1 MNQPD
6 VAAWLAVWQRRK
18 FILDQTNADFLQA
31 LIDVDG
37 FDSGAGR
44 IKADAWRSYVCSV
57 ADRLGLSPGKQV
69 FEVGCGAGAFLYVLR
84 ELGATVSGIDYAE
97 NLVRIAQEAIPD
109 GVFLHAEALH
119 MPVAEQVDHVLAN
132 SVFHYF
138 PTEAYAE
145 AVLFAMMNK
154 ARTSLA
160 ILEVPDAARQVA
172 SERARRDCLS
182 EQEYEIRYKDLAHRY
197 YQREWFYSM
206 AEKNGFSCEISDQSI
221 NGYAQNQFRFNCFMT
236 RK

>member
-1 MNQPD
+1 MNEPD

-18 FILDQTNADFLQA
+18 CTIDQTNADLLQA
-31 LIDVDG
+31 LIDADG

-57 ADRLGLSPGKQV
+57 ADRLGLVPGKQV

-84 ELGATVSGIDYAE
+84 ELGASVSGIDYAE
-97 NLVRIAQEAIPD
+97 NLVSIAQEAIPD
-109 GVFLHAEALH
+109 GVFFHAEALN
-119 MPVAEQVDHVLAN
+119 MPVADQVDHVLAN

-145 AVLFAMMNK
+145 TVLRAMMSK
-154 ARTSLA
+154 ARTSIA
-160 ILEVPDAARQVA
+160 ILEVPDAASQAA

-182 EQEYEIRYKDLAHRY
+182 EQEYEERYKNLAHRY
-197 YQREWFYSM
+197 YQRDWFYTI
-206 AEKNGFSCEISDQSI
+206 AAANGFDCTINDQAI
-221 NGYAQNQFRFNCFMT
+221 DGYAQNQFRFNCFMT

>member
-18 FILDQTNADFLQA
+18 CTLDLTNADILQA

-44 IKADAWRSYVCSV
+44 IKVDAWRNYVASV
-57 ADRLGLSPGKQV
+57 AGSLGLSPGKKV

-84 ELGATVSGIDYAE
+84 ELGAVVSGIDYAE
-97 NLVRIAQEAIPD
+97 NLVHIAQEAIPD
-109 GVFLHAEALH
+109 GVFCHAEALH
-119 MPVAEQVDHVLAN
+119 MSVADQVDHVVAN

-138 PTEAYAE
+138 PTEAYAD
-145 AVLFAMMNK
+145 AVLCGMMNK
-154 ARTSLA
+154 TRTSLA
-160 ILEVPDAARQVA
+160 ILEVPDAASQAA
-172 SERARRDCLS
+172 SERARRACLS
-182 EQEYEIRYKDLAHRY
+182 EQEYEIRYKNLAHRY
-197 YQREWFYSM
+197 YLRDWFYAM
-206 AEKNGFSCEISDQSI
+206 AEKNGFSCSISDQSI
-221 NGYAQNQFRFNCFMT
+221 NGYAQNQFRFNCFMV